1 MIRFRCFFLIFVGVP
16 CFGQGLP
23 KEFINEIQTGKVPSF
38 QELQSNY
45 EPSEGTL
52 LDRSGEHLHRLR
64 LDHTVRRLAWTPTS
78 EVPESFILSILAQED
93 KRFPL
98 HRGVDY
104 KAILGAIRDR
114 VFGGKKRG
122 ASTITMQLAGF
133 LLGSKPGQ
141 RSYSEKWNQMILAW
155 KIEERWSKAEI
166 AESYFNLVPFRGEF
180 VGIRAASRGVFGVDP
195 SSLSSEEAVLLVA
208 LLPNPNIRSSEWDR
222 RGCWLSE
229 AIGSKNLCEPLKETV
244 ANLKKR
250 KVFWNTESSL
260 AYHAARRILVHR
272 EINGYKSGAV
282 RSTIDAR
289 SQLAAEESMNRI
301 LSSIQE
307 RNVREAGILAIENR
321 TGAILIYLGNSKL
334 SKENYFVDAIQ
345 ARRQA
350 GSTLKPFLYALAF
363 EKNLLT
369 PESILTDL
377 PREWELIGGSY
388 RPTNYEDRYFGSVPA
403 RMALASSL
411 NIPAV
416 QVLDWTGVPEFV
428 SRLGELGFDKL
439 RNPDF
444 YGLSLA
450 LGTADI
456 TLWELVNA
464 YRTLSNEGYWSEP
477 TFDPQE
483 ASKNTEAWGRERN
496 TRFRKVYPK
505 EITQTIKDILSSRD
519 NRSLSFGW
527 ENHLSTKFFSFAK
540 TGTSQDMRDNW
551 CVGSS
556 GNYTVGVWVGNM
568 DGEPMR
574 EVSGVTGAAPL
585 WKEVIQSLEEMRPS
599 SNQEVHMARSS
610 NSNIKRSIGLGNAEA
625 PKILYP
631 ETGSLFALDPEIP
644 EENER
649 IRFEARTNSKRVEWI
664 LNGSVLESDSSNIY
678 DWKPKRGSFILSVR
692 INGAHISDTVA
703 FQVR

>member
-1 MIRFRCFFLIFVGVP
+1 MIRFRYFFLIFLGVP
-16 CFGQGLP
+16 CLGQGLP
-23 KEFINEIQTGKVPSF
+23 KEFISEVQAGKVPSF
-38 QELQSNY
+38 RELQSVY

-52 LDRSGEHLHRLR
+52 LDRNGEHLHRLR
-64 LDHTVRRLAWTPTS
+64 LDHTVRRLAWTATS

-93 KRFPL
+93 KRFPF

-104 KAILGAIRDR
+104 KAILGAVRDR
-114 VFGGKKRG
+114 MFGGKKRG

-141 RSYSEKWNQMILAW
+141 RSYTEKWNQMILAW

-166 AESYFNLVPFRGEF
+166 AESYFNMVPFKGEF

-208 LLPNPNIRSSEWDR
+208 LLPNPNIRSFEWGR
-222 RGCWLSE
+222 RGCRLSE

-272 EINGYKSGAV
+272 EINGYKSGTV
-282 RSTIDAR
+282 RSTLDAR
-289 SQLAAEESMNRI
+289 SQAAAEESMNRV
-301 LSSIQE
+301 LSAIQE
-307 RNVREAGILAIENR
+307 RNVKEASILAIENR
-321 TGAILIYLGNSKL
+321 TGAILVYLGNSKL
-334 SKENYFVDAIQ
+334 SKDNYFVDAIQ

-403 RMALASSL
+403 KIALASSL

-483 ASKNTEAWGRERN
+483 AFSNAEAWDSERN
-496 TRFRKVYPK
+496 TRFRKVYSK
-505 EITQTIKDILSSRD
+505 EVAQTIRDILSSRD

-568 DGEPMR
+568 DGEPMH

-585 WKEVIQSLEEMRPS
+585 WKEVIQSLEERRPS
-599 SNQEVHMARSS
+599 SNQEVHTVRSS
-610 NSNIKRSIGLGNAEA
+610 NPNRKLSVGLGNAEM

-664 LNGSVLESDSSNIY
+664 LNGSVLESSSSNIY

-692 INGAHISDTVA
+692 INGSRISDTVA

>member
-1 MIRFRCFFLIFVGVP
+1 MLRFYSFILILVGVP

-23 KEFINEIQTGKVPSF
+23 KEFVTEIQAGKVPSF
-38 QELQSNY
+38 QELQSKY

-52 LDRSGEHLHRLR
+52 LDRAGEHLHRLR
-64 LDHTVRRLAWTPTS
+64 LDHAVRRLAWTPTS

-93 KRFPL
+93 KRFSF

-114 VFGGKKRG
+114 MFGGKKRG

-141 RSYSEKWNQMILAW
+141 RSYVEKWNQMILAW
-155 KIEERWSKAEI
+155 KLEETWSKAEI

-180 VGIRAASRGVFGVDP
+180 VGIRAASRGIFGVDP
-195 SSLSSEEAVLLVA
+195 TSLSSEEAILLVA
-208 LLPNPNIRSSEWDR
+208 LLPNPNVRSIEWER
-222 RGCWLSE
+222 RGCRLSE

-250 KVFWNTESSL
+250 KVFWNTEPSI

-272 EINGYKSGAV
+272 EINGYKSGTV
-282 RSTIDAR
+282 RSTLDAR
-289 SQLAAEESMNRI
+289 SQLAAEDSMTRI
-301 LSSIQE
+301 LSGIQE

-369 PESILTDL
+369 PESILLDQ
-377 PREWELIGGSY
+377 PKEWELIGGSY
-388 RPTNYEDRYFGSVPA
+388 RPTNYEERYYGSVPA

-464 YRTLSNEGYWSEP
+464 YRTLSNDGYWSEP
-477 TFDPQE
+477 TFDPEE
-483 ASKNTEAWGRERN
+483 ALKNAETWAGERDA
-496 TRFRKVYPK
+496 RFKRVYPR
-505 EITQTIKDILSSRD
+505 EITGMIKDILSSRD

-568 DGEPMR
+568 DGQPMR

-585 WKEVIQSLEEMRPS
+585 WKEVIQSLEEMHPS
-599 SNQEVHMARSS
+599 AYREFPIVRSN
-610 NSNIKRSIGLGNAEA
+610 NSNMKYSTETGNAEM

-649 IRFEARTNSKRVEWI
+649 IRFEAKTTSKRVEWI
-664 LNGSVLESDSSNIY
+664 LNGVVLESDSSNIY

-692 INGAHISDTVA
+692 INGTPISDTVA